1 MSFNNVEYLI
11 AVAKEHS
18 QSRAADQLLV
28 SQSTISQS
36 IRKVEKELGT
46 KLFARNGNRL
56 VLTDA
61 GKIYLNG
68 AESALALYDKA
79 LGDIRKSNVTRRKQI
94 IIMYNPA
101 LVPQMRKV
109 LTDYISTHRDIFV
122 STLSAPAEI
131 AKEYL
136 MNGMADIAVLPTQN
150 LTHAA
155 LEFTPLWEEELQLAM
170 PMHHRCAQKFMCDGV
185 CFEDLTDDFFI
196 LNQPDSYITHHC
208 EMIFREHHFHPMSF
222 CEIEDV
228 KTARSMVING
238 KGIAFLPSSIHEGN
252 DYRSFSL
259 DPPAKFYIVIAY
271 HKNSIPS
278 RASSEL
284 IERIKECR
292 LI

>member
-1 MSFNNVEYLI
+1 
-11 AVAKEHS
+11 
-18 QSRAADQLLV
+18 
-28 SQSTISQS
+28 
-36 IRKVEKELGT
+36 
-46 KLFARNGNRL
+46 
-56 VLTDA
+56 
-61 GKIYLNG
+61 
-68 AESALALYDKA
+68 
-79 LGDIRKSNVTRRKQI
+79 
-94 IIMYNPA
+94 
-101 LVPQMRKV
+101 
-109 LTDYISTHRDIFV
+109 
-122 STLSAPAEI
+122 
-131 AKEYL
+131 
-136 MNGMADIAVLPTQN
+136 
-150 LTHAA
+150 
-155 LEFTPLWEEELQLAM
+155 
-170 PMHHRCAQKFMCDGV
+170 MCDGI

-252 DYRSFSL
+252 DYRAFSL

-278 RASSEL
+278 KASSEL